1 MGKRL
6 SKIYTKTGDNGK
18 TGLGDGNRVS
28 KTHPRIGAI
37 GDVDELNSSLGVLI
51 ETLNET
57 LKITIDQALDQTLNE
72 STGLTRT
79 LHFLRLSQHRIFDLG
94 GELSIP
100 GFEIITE
107 EHVKAIEAELDSL
120 NLHLAPLDNF
130 ILPGGSRLIA
140 ECHMARSI
148 CRRAER
154 KIAGLAEMSAESK
167 SEDVSIF
174 ALQYINR
181 LSDYLFVVARYCALK
196 TGVEEVLW
204 QKG

>member
-6 SKIYTKTGDNGK
+6 SKIYTKTGDKGQ
-18 TGLGDGNRVS
+18 TGLGNGNRVA
-28 KTHPRIGAI
+28 KTHPRIEAI
-37 GDVDELNSSLGVLI
+37 GAVDELNSSLGVLI
-51 ETLNET
+51 ETLNE
-57 LKITIDQALDQTLNE
+57 KLNE
-72 STGLTRT
+72 TPGKSAGLTRT
-79 LHFLRLSQHRIFDLG
+79 LHFLKLSQHRIFDLG

-100 GFEIITE
+100 GFEIINE
-107 EHVKAIEAELDSL
+107 DHVQAIEAELDDL

-140 ECHMARSI
+140 ECHMTRSI

-154 KIAGLAEMSAESK
+154 HIVGLAETPSG
-167 SEDVSIF
+167 SEPEVVSGF

-196 TGVEEVLW
+196 TGVKEVLW
-204 QKG
+204 QKD